1 MMVVIVC
8 FENPVLRTGSQK
20 ETLALPCFLCLT
32 AFGRKT
38 KPPVKRL
45 CRNSKRALLKP
56 VFGGVLPLNLKNNS
70 LQRNL
75 RGHDFA
81 DNNYDTASK
90 HGVFKASNKFLIYIL
105 FTNSSSVSK
114 GKTLL
119 LKINLSRFLMKNYF
133 ASNLTNSQKT

>member
-1 MMVVIVC
+1 M
-8 FENPVLRTGSQK
+8 
-20 ETLALPCFLCLT
+20 
-32 AFGRKT
+32 
-38 KPPVKRL
+38 
-45 CRNSKRALLKP
+45 
-56 VFGGVLPLNLKNNS
+56 NLS
-70 LQRNL
+70 
-75 RGHDFA
+75 GHDFA

-90 HGVFKASNKFLIYIL
+90 HGVFKASNKVLIYIL